1 MKCLL
6 CNLSFSNQDELF
18 EHYVQFHKI
27 DKSNWFFKNLFNTK
41 NLKILKKC
49 LRCEEFIYDSK
60 SKAEHD
66 FLNHFSEGKEQP
78 FENKPL
84 NIRVLENK
92 ITIYSIEYSKHKDS
106 YDFFDSE
113 KCVNDFLLNCR
124 NKLKKTEQN
133 KTFKCS
139 FTIQNQQKSAIPSA
153 PPSLDTRYWSTSVY
167 DSVFFNDF
175 IFFSIKSDILNKVI
189 QNGLSGSSWYFHK
202 FLSLSLKVLEGEI
215 SFVN

>member
-6 CNLSFSNQDELF
+6 CNLSFSNEDELF
-18 EHYVQFHKI
+18 DHYVQFHKI
-27 DKSNWFFKNLFNTK
+27 DKSNWFFKNLFNKK

-49 LRCEEFIYDSK
+49 LRCEEFIYDT
-60 SKAEHD
+60 KAKVEHD
-66 FLNHFSEGKEQP
+66 FLNHFYEGKEEP

-84 NIRVLENK
+84 DIKVLQNK
-92 ITIYSIEYSKHKDS
+92 IMIYSIEYSKHKDS
-106 YDFFDSE
+106 YNFFDSE
-113 KCVNDFLLNCR
+113 KCVSDFLLNCR
-124 NKLKKTEQN
+124 KKFKKTEQN

-153 PPSLDTRYWSTSVY
+153 PPSLDSRYWTTSVY

-175 IFFSIKSDILNKVI
+175 IFFSLKSDILNKVI
-189 QNGLSGSSWYFHK
+189 QNGLSGSSWYFQK

-215 SFVN
+215 SFVG